1 MIKKLVYLIF
11 PILLISC
18 GGQGNDASS
27 NTEESSSSNTEESSS
42 SNTEESSSSDLSP
55 HMQFVNEPAEIY
67 FATDLS
73 NNVKEN
79 MTFGFELVQER
90 FGRYP
95 LEVLV
100 VGLERVAMD
109 ELAYEYCIRK
119 KKWERWIG

>member
-18 GGQGNDASS
+18 GGQGNDA
-27 NTEESSSSNTEESSS
+27 SSNTEESSS

-100 VGLERVAMD
+100 VGLERVAME
-109 ELAYEYCIRK
+109 ELA
-119 KKWERWIG
+119 